1 MGKIGAVK
9 DVVNAVLNLAQA
21 DQVTREVLH
30 VDGGAHAGRLLSVH
44 ITGQAEVFRNCVAD
58 IGRER
63 ARQSC

>member
-9 DVVNAVLNLAQA
+9 DVVDAVLYLAQA
-21 DQVTREVLH
+21 DQVTGEVLH
-30 VDGGAHAGRLLSVH
+30 ADGG

-63 ARQSC
+63 TRQSC